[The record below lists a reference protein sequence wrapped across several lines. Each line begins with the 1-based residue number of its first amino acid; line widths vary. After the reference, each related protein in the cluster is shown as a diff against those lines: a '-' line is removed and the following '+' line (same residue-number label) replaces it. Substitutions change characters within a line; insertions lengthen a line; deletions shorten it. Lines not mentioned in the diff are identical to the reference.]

1 VERSKRRGCGSPTPA
16 PRCTWGTSGVR
27 SAVSLTRS
35 PLSYFRRRR
44 VRLSARFRLRP
55 ELSLPSRFA
64 FAATCRRYRWTISL
78 PEAPAIRLAVASKA
92 ACIFSLTI
100 SSASRRA
107 LLPPRISFIIRS
119 AITPFASTANNIK
132 ELTICPLCIA
142 AYQDERAEMVPAPM
156 ARTMNI
162 SVVFPH
168 SDIGGS
174 ETKNRAMYE
183 SIFGHYVIKG
193 NLSDVVVPD
202 SELSCSTVPP
212 ICLAREAINFNP
224 DPFSLGLRMPS
235 PLSDTVK
242 RASRASRR
250 HIQPPQ
256 TQAPADL
263 ELIRALM
270 TLSANEPPQRWKARR
285 SPAVVGLAR

>member
-1 VERSKRRGCGSPTPA
+1 LTVYVCSSDTPGDRVDHKRSLDNRLVRGTFQTQRVWESHPA

-142 AYQDERAEMVPAPM
+142 AYQDERAEMVPDTSFERRRAEQ
-156 ARTMNI
+156 
-162 SVVFPH
+162 SVAVQCGAT
-168 SDIGGS
+168 SYG
-174 ETKNRAMYE
+174 KL
-183 SIFGHYVIKG
+183 YVC
-193 NLSDVVVPD
+193 P
-202 SELSCSTVPP
+202 
-212 ICLAREAINFNP
+212 
-224 DPFSLGLRMPS
+224 GLIPRPS
-235 PLSDTVK
+235 YRDHWL
-242 RASRASRR
+242 
-250 HIQPPQ
+250 
-256 TQAPADL
+256 
-263 ELIRALM
+263 
-270 TLSANEPPQRWKARR
+270 
-285 SPAVVGLAR
+285 